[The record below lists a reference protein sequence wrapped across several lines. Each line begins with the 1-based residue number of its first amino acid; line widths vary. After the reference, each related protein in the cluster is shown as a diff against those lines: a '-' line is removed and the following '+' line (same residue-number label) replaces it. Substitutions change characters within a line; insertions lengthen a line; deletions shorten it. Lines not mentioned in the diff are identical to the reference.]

1 MIASTPTSM
10 FSEVQITQTEFNDQ
24 YSVLTSPSTH
34 EVIFDA
40 SLQVY
45 RIDRMM
51 RKARAYNG
59 HIRQDNLVYICGW
72 HGDDSRLKAGHTALT
87 FNERHYQTRSSN
99 YRDLLVLAILPTYD
113 HLEVEKDL
121 HSLLHASHDVGE
133 WFFRTNQVMRTIL
146 LLNERTGF
154 IPYIIPPPGSN

>member
-1 MIASTPTSM
+1 MIPSTSM
-10 FSEVQITQTEFNDQ
+10 FSDVDISQTEFNDQ
-24 YSVLTSPSTH
+24 FSSLTSPSSH
-34 EVIFDA
+34 DVIFDA

-59 HIRQDNLVYICGW
+59 HIRQDNLVYFCGW
-72 HGDDSRLKAGHTALT
+72 RGDDSRLKAGHTELT
-87 FNERHYQTRSSN
+87 FNQRHSSTRSSH

-154 IPYIIPPPGSN
+154 IPYIIRPPNSN